1 MSRIVVGVSGSAA
14 CFKAVNICS
23 ALAQAGHEVTAVL
36 TEAATALVTPL
47 QFSCVTGNPA
57 LDNEWNPLDPA
68 GMDHIAF
75 ARAADLMVV
84 VPATADRIGLFA
96 QGLAPDLLGSLSLA
110 FDADKPRLFVPA
122 MNPEMW
128 NHPAVKRNVATL
140 CDDGWQCIGPTDGAT
155 ACGEVGLGRMVE
167 PDVVLAAIETA
178 LA

>member
-14 CFKAVNICS
+14 CFKAVSVCS

-57 LDNEWNPLDPA
+57 LDNEWNPLDPT
-68 GMDHIAF
+68 GMDHIRF
-75 ARAADLMVV
+75 ARAADLIVV

-140 CDDGWQCIGPTDGAT
+140 LSDGWQCIGPAEGPT
-155 ACGEVGLGRMVE
+155 ACGEIGLGRMVE
-167 PDVVLAAIETA
+167 LDVILAAIETA